1 MLTIKGRYIWQNIRL
16 VNYVTEQT
24 KIQNIPGILVQLD
37 FCKAFDTIEWSF
49 IKARFTLQKIL
60 GKARVKFAQV
70 AKKS

>member
-16 VNYVTEQT
+16 VNYVAEQT
-24 KIQNIPGILVQLD
+24 KIQNIPGTLVQLD